1 MFWETGSPSDARAT
15 SFDSGRVLCGDTQMP
30 SGGIHPITPGRCPAA
45 SLRWLIWVKVTRQAS
60 SYKRQLLLQQ
70 QTSPLAITTTAECQK
85 LPWHGKNCATQV
97 ATGSAVVRLRS
108 CISCAFAPTENG
120 NGLHKQPVS
129 VSPNSTPF
137 RKDTCREQAIKV
149 YHIS

>member
-1 MFWETGSPSDARAT
+1 MARHGWRLDVNSLPTVALTQFRCSSSLDFEQAGSETGALLPEPDACCWHASAVRLSACEVRLSLLSSHT
-15 SFDSGRVLCGDTQMP
+15 VVK
-30 SGGIHPITPGRCPAA
+30 TPRP
-45 SLRWLIWVKVTRQAS
+45 
-60 SYKRQLLLQQ
+60 
-70 QTSPLAITTTAECQK
+70 K

-108 CISCAFAPTENG
+108 CISRAFAPTENG
-120 NGLHKQPVS
+120 NGLRKQPVS